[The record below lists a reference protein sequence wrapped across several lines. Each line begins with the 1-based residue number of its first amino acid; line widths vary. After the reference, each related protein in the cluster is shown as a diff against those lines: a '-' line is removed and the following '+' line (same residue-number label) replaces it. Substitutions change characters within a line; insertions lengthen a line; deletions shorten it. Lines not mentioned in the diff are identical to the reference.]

1 MIQKLHPLVAI
12 AIAAFVATTAASAQ
26 TWTYKS
32 YKKGGMGG
40 QYDKERF
47 VMGTITLEEK
57 DGQAYFSMNAGI
69 TDQCLRGRIPAVVTK
84 SDATTVIEPQSGLAG
99 CEKFRYVIRNDGS
112 GGTREVMRGDG
123 WKPTGFDHDLKP
135 AK

>member
-1 MIQKLHPLVAI
+1 MTLISAAI
-12 AIAAFVATTAASAQ
+12 LLSAATAAFAQ

-47 VMGTITLEEK
+47 VMGTIALEEK
-57 DGQAYFSMNAGI
+57 DGKAFFSVNAGT
-69 TDQCLRGRIPAVVTK
+69 TDQCLRGSIPAVVTK
-84 SDATTVIEPQSGLAG
+84 SDATTTIEPQSGLAG
-99 CEKFRYVIRNDGS
+99 CERIRYVIRNDGS
-112 GGTREVMRGDG
+112 GGERQVWRGDA
-123 WKPTGFDHDLKP
+123 WKDDRFDHDLKP